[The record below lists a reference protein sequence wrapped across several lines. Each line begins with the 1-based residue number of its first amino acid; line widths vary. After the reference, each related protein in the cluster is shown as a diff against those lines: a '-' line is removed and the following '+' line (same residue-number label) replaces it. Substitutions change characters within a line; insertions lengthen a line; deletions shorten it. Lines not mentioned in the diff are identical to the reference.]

1 MAQLKCLVIDDEPL
15 AQDLIENYLKNFSFI
30 KLIAKCDNA
39 LIALEWIRKQ
49 KIDLIFL
56 DVSMPFISGIDFI
69 RTLQNP
75 PAIILTTAHK
85 EFAVESYELNV
96 LDYLLKPI
104 SFERFSKAVNKL
116 LDGRLYTPAGRGI
129 TGPSGSPLSGGEGS
143 AGIASL
149 PQGDHIFVK
158 SNSKFFRVNFSEITY
173 VEGMKDYLKIH
184 TPDYTLVT
192 HQTMNELEKLLPAR
206 LFIRVHRSYLVAIAQ
221 IRAIYG
227 NSIELGKVTIP
238 IGVNYKEAVMGL
250 IGRK

>member
-75 PAIILTTAHK
+75 PAIILITAHK

-104 SFERFSKAVNKL
+104 SFDRFLKAINKL
-116 LDGRLYTPAGRGI
+116 NINVSEIIKPVISEENDAFIY
-129 TGPSGSPLSGGEGS
+129 
-143 AGIASL
+143 
-149 PQGDHIFVK
+149 VK
-158 SNSKFFRVNFSEITY
+158 SEKKNVKILFRDILFIESL
-173 VEGMKDYLKIH
+173 KDYIKIH
-184 TPDYTLVT
+184 TTGKTIITQVPISTIEQRLPDNFL
-192 HQTMNELEKLLPAR
+192 
-206 LFIRVHRSYLVAIAQ
+206 RVHRSFIIAKDKITAYTQ
-221 IRAIYG
+221 HDLE
-227 NSIELGKVTIP
+227 IERLQIP
-238 IGVNYKEAVMGL
+238 IGRNYKTVVL
-250 IGRK
+250 KNFKFP